1 LLTVAGASMLSR
13 MRCTAGR
20 TRCEVDPVRL
30 RRGEIGLAA
39 RARSKRWARGVVK
52 SQRDG
57 ERVEDLIGGAS
68 NVPALQ
74 ALVVLDAHTCKG
86 GNLFAS

>member
-1 LLTVAGASMLSR
+1 MGAF
-13 MRCTAGR
+13 
-20 TRCEVDPVRL
+20 
-30 RRGEIGLAA
+30 
-39 RARSKRWARGVVK
+39 GVVK